1 MLKGITNVFIE
12 IACFAMKHFFLI
24 ILFMLSSSICQL
36 HASQETTQVI
46 EIVSNTEI
54 KTLGPT
60 GRRQQIQLA
69 GIQPVEKHHP
79 INQSG
84 IKRLQSLVLG
94 KTVQLETL
102 PGNQVLVRYG
112 GLNVAARL
120 LEEGLVTLDM
130 DGIQQMTPV
139 EQQQFVTAQ
148 ERAMQNR
155 RGYWFRHQPKP
166 VQRYHYPQWP
176 AQGLPVPLT
185 NAPVFKP

>member
-12 IACFAMKHFFLI
+12 LAFFAMKHFFLI
-24 ILFMLSSSICQL
+24 ILLISSYSPL
-36 HASQETTQVI
+36 HASQETAQVI

-69 GIQPVEKHHP
+69 GIQPIEKNHP

-94 KTVQLETL
+94 KTVQLETM
-102 PGNQVLVRYG
+102 PGNQAQVSYG
-112 GLNVAARL
+112 GLNIAARL
-120 LEEGLVTLDM
+120 LEEGLVTIDM
-130 DGIQQMTPV
+130 DGIQQMRPV
-139 EQQQFVTAQ
+139 EQQQFVSAQ

-155 RGYWFRHQPKP
+155 RGYWFRYQSRP

-176 AQGLPVPLT
+176 SQGLPVPLT